1 MWDTRNQQAPPHA
14 RKPKQWDGYADHGGF
29 DDDWGRADAR
39 RPKSAP
45 RDDRGGGRREDDFF
59 DEGRRRSSEFSR
71 REGDFLAGGGGS
83 SAAAPRSIAVSFFDD
98 GKQRSSMDRPR
109 DGGQSPSSAAA
120 FLQSGRDSRPVRN
133 HALVP

>member
-83 SAAAPRSIAVSFFDD
+83 SAAAPRSSAVSFFDD
-98 GKQRSSMDRPR
+98 GKQRSSMDRCCRTALAGPPHR
-109 DGGQSPSSAAA
+109 VELIGHSSAACA
-120 FLQSGRDSRPVRN
+120 S
-133 HALVP
+133 AL